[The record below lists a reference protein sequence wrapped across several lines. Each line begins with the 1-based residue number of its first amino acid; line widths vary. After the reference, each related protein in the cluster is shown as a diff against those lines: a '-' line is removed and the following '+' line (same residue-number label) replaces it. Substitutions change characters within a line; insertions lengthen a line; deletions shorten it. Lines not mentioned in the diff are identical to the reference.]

1 MGLGLGLG
9 LGAMGAPS
17 LAVMTWRMPA
27 LGLSSSAQKVAMQL
41 SGTPGH
47 GDG

>member
-1 MGLGLGLG
+1 
-9 LGAMGAPS
+9 MGAPS